1 MSFRARFVHAELT
14 FGLLVS
20 AASCGRTEIVLD
32 GVPSAGGGG
41 NATTSQAALGGS
53 SSAESKASAGGSGGG
68 PNASTSGAG
77 GFVNANG
84 PADAAPDDAEGGD
97 AVAVSSPDAGADA
110 SDGGDAGECDSS
122 DSIAGDADSGDASLE
137 ASADTEAGAADGGDG
152 GSLGNAC
159 TAEDGGAAPASHC
172 HLGHSGDSCSGAGTL
187 ACDTQIP
194 NTVLICGAGSWA
206 TVETCAAGQT
216 CDPAAGVCNRIAPEC
231 AGQVPGYTFCEND
244 ILMQC
249 SASLISVTSTPCTG
263 TCHETTCQA
272 PLCGDGKVEPPEEC
286 DNGSNTPG
294 SGCEPD
300 CKTSKV
306 LSLAAGLSH
315 TCAILR
321 EGWVRCWGGNDY
333 GQLGQGS
340 TQDFTTTLPYQIGV
354 IALGQPIT
362 ALALGDYHTCAL
374 GADGSVQCW
383 GLNDHGQLGLG
394 HKRNIGANEVPS
406 LAVSTV
412 PLGAPAQAIA
422 AGKDTTCALLTDG
435 TVRCWGENNYGQ
447 LGLGHANDIG
457 DNELPTQAN
466 AQVSL
471 GDTAISIA
479 VAGDECCAGLASQP
493 AVRCW
498 GYNAYNQLLVNGT
511 ANVGNTQLP
520 TAVSPS
526 IVMVPEIWRA
536 NILTAGGWRASA
548 VATSTSENSYL
559 IEWGYNDDAGL
570 CIGATGPSQSEM
582 VSGDTSFLQVSSGL
596 DHLCVR
602 HYDQTMKC
610 WGLDSKGQL
619 GQPADEGAQPPY
631 SYPVVDFGQAP
642 GGSVAYAVY
651 IAAGQ
656 LHTCAL
662 VNTGDVKCWGY
673 NDQGQLGLGYVSQAP
688 TDYVGGDPTTVPA
701 LLQPVLVLPP
711 AQ

>member
-1 MSFRARFVHAELT
+1 MA
-14 FGLLVS
+14 FGQ
-20 AASCGRTEIVLD
+20 CGIVRQDGIVLD
-32 GVPSAGGGG
+32 GVPSAGGGRHD
-41 NATTSQAALGGS
+41 L
-53 SSAESKASAGGSGGG
+53 AGRAWGQWRREQGVRRRSGGG

-97 AVAVSSPDAGADA
+97 AVPCRPPTQAQTLRTVAKRVSATRPTRLPAMPTAVTLVWKPPPTRRRERPTGA
-110 SDGGDAGECDSS
+110 
-122 DSIAGDADSGDASLE
+122 
-137 ASADTEAGAADGGDG
+137 TRNP
-152 GSLGNAC
+152 LGNAC

-263 TCHETTCQA
+263 TCHGTTCQA

-383 GLNDHGQLGLG
+383 GLNNHGQLGLG

-447 LGLGHANDIG
+447 LGLGHTNDIG

-610 WGLDSKGQL
+610 WGLD
-619 GQPADEGAQPPY
+619 
-631 SYPVVDFGQAP
+631 
-642 GGSVAYAVY
+642 
-651 IAAGQ
+651 
-656 LHTCAL
+656 
-662 VNTGDVKCWGY
+662 
-673 NDQGQLGLGYVSQAP
+673 
-688 TDYVGGDPTTVPA
+688 
-701 LLQPVLVLPP
+701 
-711 AQ
+711 